1 MEEENNDFEDFKEK
15 DDDDDVDDND
25 DDDDDDDNDEEEENE
40 DEEDEEKEKE
50 IEEEEDKQRKSRF
63 SVSSQKN
70 PQVHSGGPKDF
81 SSTTSLPTNT
91 VTATATATTK
101 TSAAPVSADE
111 FMSVL
116 LAATKALNLSK
127 SSEDKFPSL
136 TSSISSTNT
145 VKVDKEELKDKNVN
159 VDMDTGGRKK
169 PTVVSLDDCMQAMD
183 DELYGDDDGT
193 TGVIKKGSLVG
204 TSFSRLNEENDDEVE
219 EEEVVEEEE
228 EEDEDNNYTNDDRS
242 GSSKTQR
249 KRPKKGDSGMHETE
263 KGKGGRRGGEGRGG
277 GDLTVV
283 L

>member
-1 MEEENNDFEDFKEK
+1 
-15 DDDDDVDDND
+15 
-25 DDDDDDDNDEEEENE
+25 
-40 DEEDEEKEKE
+40 
-50 IEEEEDKQRKSRF
+50 
-63 SVSSQKN
+63 
-70 PQVHSGGPKDF
+70 
-81 SSTTSLPTNT
+81 
-91 VTATATATTK
+91 
-101 TSAAPVSADE
+101 
-111 FMSVL
+111 
-116 LAATKALNLSK
+116 LNLSK

-263 KGKGGRRGGEGRGG
+263 KGQGGRRRVEGRGG
-277 GDLTVV
+277 GGLLSEDDATYNFLTSMSSAVAAQGGTGGPASTLITSGLQV
-283 L
+283 EVPKEWWKGKT